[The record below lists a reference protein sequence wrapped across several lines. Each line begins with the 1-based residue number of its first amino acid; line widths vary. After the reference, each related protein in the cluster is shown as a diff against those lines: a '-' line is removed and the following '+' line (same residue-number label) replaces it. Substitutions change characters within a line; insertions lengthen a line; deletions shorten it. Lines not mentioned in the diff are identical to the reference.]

1 MKNEALDHLTA
12 GGDVSGP
19 TLPLRMFIG
28 AFAFFF
34 VLYARPWRAPNP
46 RSADHVGIGAFNLVR
61 AATYRAA
68 GGHQPIAMRPDDDM
82 KLGKLLKKSGARQA
96 FIGAVGFI
104 RVEWYTSIADAI
116 RGLEKNSFSA
126 VNYSIGLLS
135 LATVAQLAFYTW
147 PFVALFMTRGWILA
161 CNVAVVSIVLILV
174 GTLATQSGSKAWYA
188 VAFPFA
194 NLLFVY
200 ILWRSS
206 LMTLWAGG
214 IRWRDTFYPLAA
226 LRANRI

>member
-1 MKNEALDHLTA
+1 
-12 GGDVSGP
+12 
-19 TLPLRMFIG
+19 
-28 AFAFFF
+28 
-34 VLYARPWRAPNP
+34 
-46 RSADHVGIGAFNLVR
+46 
-61 AATYRAA
+61 
-68 GGHQPIAMRPDDDM
+68 MRPDDDM

-161 CNVAVVSIVLILV
+161 CNVAIVSIVLILV